1 MQKLSGLNVFIAIF
15 ALVFAGA
22 LSASRFSVTLTP
34 SLIHRV
40 FFLSKSPDAIEKGD
54 YILFDIPVPGIR
66 ERAIKEAACSG
77 GDYLETRVRQF
88 FCNGEFLGEAKEYS
102 LAGERLIQFAYSG
115 EIPEGRIFVFGQNR
129 DSYDSRYFGFIKE
142 EDVQA
147 RAYPLY

>member
-1 MQKLSGLNVFIAIF
+1 MRRLSGLNVFIAVF

-34 SLIHRV
+34 SLSHRV
-40 FFLSKSPDAIEKGD
+40 FFLSKAPDGVKKDD
-54 YILFDIPVPGIR
+54 YVLFDIPVPGIK
-66 ERAIKEAACSG
+66 ERVIKKAACSG

-102 LAGERLIQFAYSG
+102 LSGERLIQFAYSG
-115 EIPEGRIFVFGQNR
+115 EVPEGRIFVFGQNR

>member
-1 MQKLSGLNVFIAIF
+1 MRKLSGLNVFIAVF

-22 LSASRFSVTLTP
+22 ISASRFSVTLTP
-34 SLIHRV
+34 SLSHRI
-40 FFLSKSPDAIEKGD
+40 FFLKEAPGSVSKGD
-54 YILFDIPVPGIR
+54 YILFDIPGLG
-66 ERAIKEAACSG
+66 IKETVIKKAACSG

-102 LAGERLIQFAYSG
+102 LTGERLIQFAHSG
-115 EIPEGRIFVFGQNR
+115 IVPKGRIFVFGQNK
-129 DSYDSRYFGFIKE
+129 DSYDSRYFGFIRE